1 MTPETVR
8 KLHADRMNAVEEL
21 RSLGEEVG
29 SDEPTAEQLA
39 KEERLNAT
47 ITELGHRVDSG
58 LESLSEEARDIE
70 RAERIA
76 ALPTPE
82 PTAKVDGE
90 RQALVDLLSG
100 ERTRPVDLHPE
111 ARDLL
116 AGTATDGAELV
127 PTTLYSQ
134 LHKYIEDY
142 ANVVSDTRIIRTA
155 GGETLNLPVVSTNAG
170 ATWEGEGDAIAE
182 ADPQFATV
190 SLSAYKLARLTQVS
204 SELLQDSAFNVSSFV
219 VESAAQAL
227 ALAIDTAVVTGAGTT
242 QPLGFDNETPAD
254 TTAGTAAVTAD
265 ELIDAYHTLA
275 PPFRANAKWYM
286 ADSTIQAIRK
296 LSNAGT
302 VDYVWQPGL
311 AAGQPDRLL
320 GYPVVA
326 TPDLPAMATGVV
338 FAAFGDLSK
347 AYTTRM
353 AGSVRVDRSSDFAF
367 ANDLETFRFI
377 VRLDGKVH
385 DSRAIS
391 VIDNA

>member
-1 MTPETVR
+1 MSAESVKR
-8 KLHADRMNAVEEL
+8 LFAERMNAVEEL
-21 RSLGEEVG
+21 RSLGETVG
-29 SDEPTAEQLA
+29 TDEPTAEQLA
-39 KEERLNAT
+39 SEERINGT
-47 ITELGHRVDSG
+47 ISELGVRIDSG
-58 LESLSEEARDIE
+58 LESLTEEARDIE
-70 RAERIA
+70 RAQRIA
-76 ALPTPE
+76 ELPVAPVTPE
-82 PTAKVDGE
+82 VNDERSAMAELVTGE
-90 RQALVDLLSG
+90 RRSVDFA
-100 ERTRPVDLHPE
+100 PE
-111 ARDLL
+111 SRDLL
-116 AGTATDGAELV
+116 AGTATDGQELV
-127 PTTLYSQ
+127 PSTLYNE

-142 ANVVSDTRIIRTA
+142 SNIVSETRILRTA
-155 GGETLNLPVVSTNAG
+155 AGETLTIPTVTTNAG

-182 ADPQFATV
+182 ADPQFGTV
-190 SLSAYKLARLTQVS
+190 SLSAFKLARLTQVS

-254 TTAGTAAVTAD
+254 TTVAVAAITAD

-275 PPFRANAKWYM
+275 APFRANAKWYL

-311 AAGQPDRLL
+311 QAGAPDRLL

-347 AYTTRM
+347 AFTTRF
-353 AGSVRVDRSSDFAF
+353 AGSVRVERSSDFAF

-377 VRLDGKVH
+377 VRLDGKVTE
-385 DSRAIS
+385 SRAIS